1 MKKSALVLV
10 ADGCEEIE
18 TVTVVDV
25 LRRAHVE
32 ATLAAAG
39 ASKAVKMSRGVLL
52 VADVLL
58 SEFATPQ
65 TVEAFDAIILPG
77 GLKGAQAFSSD
88 AACQTLLRAF
98 DASGTKLV
106 AAMCASTTALHAA
119 GVGRGKRATSYPA
132 FREQLASFYDY
143 QETPVAIDTH
153 LITSRAPGTAMAWAL
168 AIVQELCGQAKA
180 HEVAKQLHIMFP
192 FD

>member
-10 ADGCEEIE
+10 AEGCEEIE

-32 ATLAAAG
+32 VTLAAVG
-39 ASKAVKMSRGVLL
+39 TVKEVKMSRGVSL

-58 SEFATPQ
+58 CAFATPQ
-65 TVEAFDAIILPG
+65 AVDAFDAVILPG
-77 GLKGAQAFSSD
+77 GLKGAQTFSKDS
-88 AACQTLLRAF
+88 ACQGLLKAF
-98 DASGTKLV
+98 DATGAKLV

-119 GVGRGKRATSYPA
+119 GVGKGKKATSYPA
-132 FREQLASFYDY
+132 FREQLTSFYNY
-143 QETPVAIDTH
+143 QESPVVIDEH

-168 AIVQELCGQAKA
+168 AIVQELCGLARAQ
-180 HEVAKQLHIMFP
+180 EVAEQLLIMFP
-192 FD
+192 FG

>member
-32 ATLAAAG
+32 VTLAAVG
-39 ASKAVKMSRGVLL
+39 TVKEVKMSRGILL
-52 VADVLL
+52 VADTLL
-58 SEFATPQ
+58 REFATSQ
-65 TVEAFDAIILPG
+65 VVDAFDAVILPG
-77 GLKGAQAFSSD
+77 GLKGAQTFCND
-88 AACQTLLRAF
+88 NACQELLKAF
-98 DASGTKLV
+98 DATGAKLV

-119 GVGRGKRATSYPA
+119 GVGQGKKATSYPA
-132 FREQLASFYDY
+132 FREQLASFYNY
-143 QETPVAIDTH
+143 QETPVVIDAH

-168 AIVQELCGQAKA
+168 TIIQELCGLAKA
-180 HEVAKQLHIMFP
+180 REIAEQLLIMFP
-192 FD
+192 FG